1 MSVDPSALTHVGAG
15 SDPGRGQ
22 WLTAEAAAA
31 RLGVKRETLYAY
43 VSRGAVHSERAP
55 GERRSR
61 FLRADVERLA
71 ARRRTGGRAGGLELI
86 VETDLTLLE
95 PGGDLYYRGWSVEAA
110 VAAGATFEEVA
121 AWLWTG
127 ERTPS
132 PFVAPPPLAEVAGR
146 VAGALADQPRVD
158 RLRAV
163 VAAARHADPMRDD
176 RRATAVALTGRALV
190 ATLVEALPL
199 VAGAGDPADTP
210 GAVDPGTS
218 RSEDATD
225 APGPPAGDPAS
236 VAARLWPRLSPVPA
250 GPAQVRLLDAA
261 LVLLADH
268 ELAASTLAARVTAS
282 TWADPYLVVQAGLA
296 ALGGPLHGG
305 ASAGARR
312 LIREVDRGDAT
323 APEAVGAR
331 LREGERIAG
340 FGHRIYR
347 ERDPRADVLLAA
359 LGAAGVRLA
368 AEDALLAT
376 MRERGLPFPNVDF
389 ALASLAERHDMVD
402 EAGELIFTVA
412 RTVGWLAHA
421 AEEYRHRLRF
431 RPRAT
436 YTGPAPA
443 RPGNSPSVGG
453 AG

>member
-1 MSVDPSALTHVGAG
+1 VPADPTATSGPDVR

-71 ARRRTGGRAGGLELI
+71 ARRRAGGRAGGLELI

-95 PGGDLYYRGWSVEAA
+95 PGGALYYRGWSVAAA

-127 ERTPS
+127 ERTPAPLVS
-132 PFVAPPPLAEVAGR
+132 PRPLAEVAGR

-163 VAAARHADPMRDD
+163 VAAARHADPLRDD

-190 ATLVEALPL
+190 ATLVEALPP
-199 VAGAGDPADTP
+199 VAGGATP
-210 GAVDPGTS
+210 GA
-218 RSEDATD
+218 ATNGRQD
-225 APGPPAGDPAS
+225 S

-250 GPAQVRLLDAA
+250 GPAQVRLLDTA

-359 LGAAGVRLA
+359 LRTAGVPLA

-389 ALASLAERHDMVD
+389 VLASLAERHDMVD

-436 YTGPAPA
+436 YTGPAPT
-443 RPGNSPSVGG
+443 P
-453 AG
+453 